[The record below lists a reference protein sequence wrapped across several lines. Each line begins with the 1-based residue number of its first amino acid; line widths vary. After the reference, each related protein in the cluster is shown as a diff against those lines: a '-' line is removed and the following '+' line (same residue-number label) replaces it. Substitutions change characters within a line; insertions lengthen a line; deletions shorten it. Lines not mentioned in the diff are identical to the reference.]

1 MVSYLKVHRDV
12 MLWHLIMLVCF
23 LNEDYQL
30 FIYGIDVKINGQIKI
45 HENWDSTNFNDSN
58 V

>member
-12 MLWHLIMLVCF
+12 MLWHFVMLVCF

-30 FIYGIDVKINGQIKI
+30 FIYGDVKISGQIKI
-45 HENWDSTNFNDSN
+45 HEN
-58 V
+58 

>member
-30 FIYGIDVKINGQIKI
+30 FIYGIDVEISGKIKI

>member
-1 MVSYLKVHRDV
+1 MVSYFKVHRDV

-30 FIYGIDVKINGQIKI
+30 FIYGIDVKISGQIKI

>member
-1 MVSYLKVHRDV
+1 

-30 FIYGIDVKINGQIKI
+30 FIYGIDVKISGQIKI
-45 HENWDSTNFNDSN
+45 HENWDSTNFNDSY